1 LSHEKCERK
10 HKKQANSCQRIS
22 HRFLLGSVVAT
33 LGQNYTIDVCEMKK
47 GLIGKVWTADSVL
60 RRDRNKD
67 YEVGLLNNPRHERF
81 GPTCSNG

>member
-1 LSHEKCERK
+1 
-10 HKKQANSCQRIS
+10 
-22 HRFLLGSVVAT
+22 
-33 LGQNYTIDVCEMKK
+33 MKK

-81 GPTCSNG
+81 ARLVATGERPARAYAAVTKKKPTVRKNSVSKPELFTLR